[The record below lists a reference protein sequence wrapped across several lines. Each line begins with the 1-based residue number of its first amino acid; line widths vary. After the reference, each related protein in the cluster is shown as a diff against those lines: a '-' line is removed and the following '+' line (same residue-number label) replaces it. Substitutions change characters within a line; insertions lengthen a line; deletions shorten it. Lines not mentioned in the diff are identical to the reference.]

1 MSHPL
6 VVNLFA
12 TFQTPTHLFLLMEFV
27 GGGEL
32 FSLLNRKGSLRLETA
47 RFYAGEVLVAL
58 LYVHSLGVIYRD
70 LKPENILIGND
81 GHVKLVDFG
90 FSKQI
95 EKPRPFLL
103 GGLPVGPSGASN
115 CPHPACKT
123 PPRSPYF
130 SLSSRSSRSSS
141 TTPTSPAVVAGGPHG
156 GGGSPLAWGLL
167 EGPPAN
173 SGLAIHKP
181 PGGPPERLQSFGEGT
196 SEALAIGTPENEK
209 KAENAGAPAHAP
221 PSLKKLSTVGASFS
235 RAWEWGG
242 LSEAPTRA
250 PTPGTGWSEAV
261 SLASLPTLESSSV
274 EGYLGAP
281 AAQTPLSLAGGPL
294 QQLAISAPGGGPRN
308 SGRALVEASTTD
320 GGEGGGPRCSPKE
333 KPPQLPSMSLGDKG
347 SWEGGLQGAPST
359 PPVQHQQVF
368 GGPSNPWLSRG
379 ASASAWIS
387 GGPPLQQ
394 PVAGSL
400 LPRCLSLGHFGVID
414 GAQSQEQQQQ
424 RQQQQKQ
431 QHSSAAFWHRT
442 PLGDSPG
449 GPRGEGSEEWGAPS
463 PTNFLR
469 GGLTSAGYTSA
480 VCKDLPSGD
489 GEGGPQSLW
498 FCRREEA
505 PDAEDQG
512 PSIAGRESPL
522 SEADATSTGRES
534 WVSILLEESKRDNED
549 AGERSFAAEISETSF
564 GGPPLQ
570 TLGSS
575 PAVAYP
581 AAATAAAN
589 DAAAAAEAAAAG
601 GPVELC
607 PSGVHTPA
615 AFRPPAAC
623 GLECLTASPC
633 CQHAAAPRQQEQQ
646 LLLPEE
652 RDTNRS
658 CTLCGTS
665 EYMSPETLLRKGQ
678 HFCSDAWAFGI
689 LLHELVFW
697 KTPFYSED
705 PSAMYE
711 AIVHQDVR
719 IPHGTPPSLER
730 LLLRLLDK
738 DRRTRLSLT
747 TASRSSFFASFF
759 SFPKGCLYGHVVS
772 PPFIPSLKGPFDA
785 GAFDSYPEST
795 DEAALTPEQQQLCD
809 DWLHDF

>member
-1 MSHPL
+1 
-6 VVNLFA
+6 
-12 TFQTPTHLFLLMEFV
+12 MET
-27 GGGEL
+27 
-32 FSLLNRKGSLRLETA
+32 RKGSLRLETA

-95 EKPRPFLL
+95 EKPKPFLL
-103 GGLPVGPSGASN
+103 GGLPMGTSGPPT

-123 PPRSPYF
+123 PSRSPYF
-130 SLSSRSSRSSS
+130 GLSSGGSSGSS
-141 TTPTSPAVVAGGPHG
+141 TTPTSPAVVAAGPHG
-156 GGGSPLAWGLL
+156 GGGSPLGWGLL
-167 EGPPAN
+167 EGSPLK
-173 SGLAIHKP
+173 SGLATHNP
-181 PGGPPERLQSFGEGT
+181 STGAPERLQSFGEGAPQ
-196 SEALAIGTPENEK
+196 ALAIGTVENGK
-209 KAENAGAPAHAP
+209 KAESAGAPAHAP

-235 RAWEWGG
+235 RGWEWGG

-281 AAQTPLSLAGGPL
+281 AAQTPLSVAAGPL
-294 QQLAISAPGGGPRN
+294 LQLANSAPAGGPRN
-308 SGRALVEASTTD
+308 SGKALVQASAT
-320 GGEGGGPRCSPKE
+320 GGREGGAPRCSLRE
-333 KPPQLPSMSLGDKG
+333 RPPQMPSMSLGDKG
-347 SWEGGLQGAPST
+347 SWDRSLQGAPST
-359 PPVQHQQVF
+359 PPVQHQQVY
-368 GGPSNPWLSRG
+368 GSPSNPWLSRE
-379 ASASAWIS
+379 ASTSSWIS
-387 GGPPLQQ
+387 GGPPLRQ
-394 PVAGSL
+394 PVAGSS
-400 LPRCLSLGHFGVID
+400 LPRCLSLGQFGVID
-414 GAQSQEQQQQ
+414 GAQSQEQQQ

-431 QHSSAAFWHRT
+431 QHGSATAFWHRT
-442 PLGDSPG
+442 PLGDSSG
-449 GPRGEGSEEWGAPS
+449 GPHGEGSEGWGAPS

-469 GGLTSAGYTSA
+469 GGLASAGFTAAVGKGPPSA
-480 VCKDLPSGD
+480 LGQ
-489 GEGGPQSLW
+489 EGGQALW
-498 FCRREEA
+498 FCRGEGA

-512 PSIAGRESPL
+512 PPMPGGESPL
-522 SEADATSTGRES
+522 SEAGAASTGRES

-549 AGERSFAAEISETSF
+549 AGDRSLAAEISETAY
-564 GGPPLQ
+564 GGPSLSTMGP
-570 TLGSS
+570 SA
-575 PAVAYP
+575 AVAYTSTT
-581 AAATAAAN
+581 AAAAN
-589 DAAAAAEAAAAG
+589 DAAAAAEATAAE
-601 GPVELC
+601 GPVDLC
-607 PSGVHTPA
+607 PSGVQPA
-615 AFRPPAAC
+615 GFRPPGAC
-623 GLECLTASPC
+623 SLECLAASPSY
-633 CQHAAAPRQQEQQ
+633 QHAAAPRQQQQQ
-646 LLLPEE
+646 LLVAEE
-652 RDTNRS
+652 RDANRS

-711 AIVHQDVR
+711 AIVHQEVR

-738 DRRTRLSLT
+738 DRRTRLSLSM
-747 TASRSSFFASFF
+747 ASRSSFFASFF
-759 SFPKGCLYGHVVS
+759 SFPKGCLYGHVVP